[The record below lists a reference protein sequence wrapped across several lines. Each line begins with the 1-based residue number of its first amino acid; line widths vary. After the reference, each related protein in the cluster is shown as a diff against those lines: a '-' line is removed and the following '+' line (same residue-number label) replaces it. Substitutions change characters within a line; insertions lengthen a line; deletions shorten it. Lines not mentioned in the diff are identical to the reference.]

1 MGRRGVKLFID
12 ESLSPLLAQ
21 RLNETGSFDAVHP
34 LHVGRRGEPD
44 HRVLERCI
52 AEDRIIVTQNA
63 RDFRKLVGRTELHP
77 GLIILPSIDR
87 EGTWSLLLAAIANL
101 KERGDPMDI
110 MLNHVLEVTPSGTIA
125 LVPLPSASTEDG
137 SQHKV

>member
-21 RLNETGSFDAVHP
+21 RLNKKGGYDAVHP

-44 HRVLERCI
+44 HRVLEQCI

-63 RDFRKLVGRTELHP
+63 RDFRKLVGQTELHP

-87 EGTWSLLLAAIANL
+87 EGTWSLLLAALAYL
-101 KERGDPMDI
+101 EERGDPMDI
-110 MLNHVLEVTPSGTIA
+110 MLNHVLESDESGA
-125 LVPLPSASTEDG
+125 LALSNLSKP
-137 SQHKV
+137 